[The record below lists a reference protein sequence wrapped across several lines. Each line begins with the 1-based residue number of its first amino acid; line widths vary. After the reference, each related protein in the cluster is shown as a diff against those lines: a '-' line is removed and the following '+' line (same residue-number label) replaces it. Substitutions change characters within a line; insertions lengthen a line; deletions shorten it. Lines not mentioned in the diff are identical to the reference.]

1 MRSSAFAKTAMGTV
15 LVAVSFALG
24 ACSAVTN
31 GPQHDD
37 GPASVGNPSAERGP
51 AETDASAPVANPRP
65 RPIDVQEDTVQADV
79 IVSTNE
85 PFWSARVEDD
95 EVSLTGVDHPERRL
109 PVVASEVMPHAAAM
123 ARRIHARGESVDL
136 VIEVRAEPCQDS
148 MSGAQYPLSAS
159 LSFDGSDP
167 VEGCARPAS
176 MPIPPVPA
184 D

>member
-1 MRSSAFAKTAMGTV
+1 MQASTFSRNIASMAAVV
-15 LVAVSFALG
+15 LLLVLG
-24 ACSAVTN
+24 ACTVVTN
-31 GPQHDD
+31 SPQED
-37 GPASVGNPSAERGP
+37 GMPVSADRPPAKSSNGDQP
-51 AETDASAPVANPRP
+51 APVATADARRGPTDEGDH
-65 RPIDVQEDTVQADV
+65 DVPEDV

-176 MPIPPVPA
+176 MPIPPAPA